1 MIALSLYQ
9 NLSMKFEFK
18 NILEE
23 RIVLNTLA
31 ALILTIIISSL
42 TADIKFTRGVLVGGI
57 LALINYYWLDASWRN
72 ILEIASSSA
81 TGPAIPIG
89 RYILRYLTIGIIVYL
104 ISFYDVASILG
115 ILIGLCMIAAGI
127 LIEAF
132 FLLIKTLTTK
142 EEGI

>member
-1 MIALSLYQ
+1 MSLYQ

-104 ISFYDVASILG
+104 MNFYDVASILG

-132 FLLIKTLTTK
+132 FLLIKTFTTK

>member
-1 MIALSLYQ
+1 
-9 NLSMKFEFK
+9 MKFELK
-18 NILEE
+18 NILKE

-31 ALILTIIISSL
+31 ALIITIIISSL
-42 TADIKFTRGVLVGGI
+42 IDIKFTRGVLIGGI

-72 ILEIASSSA
+72 ILEIASSNA
-81 TGPAIPIG
+81 TGPAMPIG
-89 RYILRYLTIGIIVYL
+89 RYILRYLTIGTIVYL
-104 ISFYDVASILG
+104 MHFYDVASILG

-132 FLLIKTLTTK
+132 LLLIKTFTTK

>member
-9 NLSMKFEFK
+9 NLSMKFEPK

-42 TADIKFTRGVLVGGI
+42 IADIKFTRGVLIGGI

-72 ILEIASSSA
+72 ILEIASSNITGSA
-81 TGPAIPIG
+81 MPIG
-89 RYILRYLTIGIIVYL
+89 RYILRYLTIGTIVYL
-104 ISFYDVASILG
+104 MHFYDVASILG
-115 ILIGLCMIAAGI
+115 MLIGLCMIAAGI

-132 FLLIKTLTTK
+132 FSLIKTFTTK

>member
-1 MIALSLYQ
+1 
-9 NLSMKFEFK
+9 MKFELK
-18 NILEE
+18 NILKE

-31 ALILTIIISSL
+31 ALIITIIISSL
-42 TADIKFTRGVLVGGI
+42 IDIKFTRGVLIGGI

-72 ILEIASSSA
+72 ILEIVSSNA
-81 TGPAIPIG
+81 TRPAIPIG
-89 RYILRYLTIGIIVYL
+89 RYILRYLTIGTIVYL
-104 ISFYDVASILG
+104 MHFYDVASILG

-132 FLLIKTLTTK
+132 FLLIKTFTTK

>member
-23 RIVLNTLA
+23 RTVLNTLA

-132 FLLIKTLTTK
+132 FLLIKNLTTK

>member
-23 RIVLNTLA
+23 RTVLNTLA

>member
-9 NLSMKFEFK
+9 NLSMKFELK

-42 TADIKFTRGVLVGGI
+42 IADIKFTRGVLIGGI

-72 ILEIASSSA
+72 ILEIASSNITGSA
-81 TGPAIPIG
+81 MPIG
-89 RYILRYLTIGIIVYL
+89 RYILRYLTIGTIVYL
-104 ISFYDVASILG
+104 MHFYDVASILG
-115 ILIGLCMIAAGI
+115 MLIGLCMIAAGI

-132 FLLIKTLTTK
+132 FSLIKTFTTK

>member
-1 MIALSLYQ
+1 
-9 NLSMKFEFK
+9 MKFEFK

-104 ISFYDVASILG
+104 MNFYDVASILG

-132 FLLIKTLTTK
+132 FLLIKTFTTK

>member
-1 MIALSLYQ
+1 M
-9 NLSMKFEFK
+9 SMKLELK
-18 NILEE
+18 NLLKEK
-23 RIVLNTLA
+23 IVLNTLA
-31 ALILTIIISSL
+31 AMILTIITSSL
-42 TADIKFTRGVLVGGI
+42 IANIKFTLGILIGGI
-57 LALINYYWLDASWRN
+57 LAIINYYWLDASWRK

-89 RYILRYLTIGIIVYL
+89 RYILRYLTIGIIVYSM
-104 ISFYDVASILG
+104 SFYDVASILG

-132 FLLIKTLTTK
+132 FLLIKTFTTK

>member
-81 TGPAIPIG
+81 TGPAILIG